1 MDRWNPEELLVV
13 SLAQCHMLWYLDLA
27 ARHGIVVTG
36 YQDDASGTMT
46 GHADGSSDCTM
57 RWTSC
62 ASSPVR

>member
-1 MDRWNPEELLVV
+1 
-13 SLAQCHMLWYLDLA
+13 MLWYLDLA